1 MYEVGPLPEQT
12 SIRQVAQI
20 RIDSR
25 FGVVQ
30 AGSGRVSQNRVVFS
44 GNLMTVGFQ
53 PCIVIWD
60 YVKGTIQ
67 SFNLTT
73 TGVNSIF
80 LKASTTQAAL
90 VLCFLFV
97 ESELISLF
105 MDVYVGR
112 LLGRTRLWIHS

>member
-67 SFNLTT
+67 SFKLAPTW
-73 TGVNSIF
+73 VKFHLI
-80 LKASTTQAAL
+80 LLQASL
-90 VLCFLFV
+90 PRLFIRSGIV
-97 ESELISLF
+97 A
-105 MDVYVGR
+105 
-112 LLGRTRLWIHS
+112 HSSFYGCE